1 MGRRRPLR
9 SALED
14 PAERFVELR
23 IVHRQNGPA
32 AELPHKAAEPN
43 PAQPDRQGEVEP
55 AQGDAVAMKFRRDQP
70 EEIDEAGDEDP
81 SGDHDERFGLALH
94 GAREEQRLPAEPR
107 LQTSPRQDLIDFH
120 TQEDVVLNNYGWVDK
135 NAGTVRIP
143 IDEAMRITVR
153 RGLPTRAEDRK

>member
-1 MGRRRPLR
+1 MEERIHHETSDINITGVLVFGAVLLGAALVIGFLVWLLFGYFARR
-9 SALED
+9 
-14 PAERFVELR
+14 
-23 IVHRQNGPA
+23 
-32 AELPHKAAEPN
+32 
-43 PAQPDRQGEVEP
+43 
-55 AQGDAVAMKFRRDQP
+55 
-70 EEIDEAGDEDP
+70 EAGRVTP
-81 SGDHDERFGLALH
+81 QFPLA
-94 GAREEQRLPAEPR
+94 ATQEQRLPAEPR